1 MRRERRPHDRDD
13 PAYLRDMLDA
23 CERIGRFVRGKSLDG
38 SAFLISQSTPE
49 SLDRSHNVMA

>member
-49 SLDRSHNVMA
+49 SLDRSLTA